1 MHKINIEYN
10 ERLNLNKL
18 SCSEGCKMTSWKE
31 GDDIMEYSS
40 FTVAYC
46 PKDADTSIYYCIS
59 DEEDERLMQEQL
71 IEMEI
76 RKGAE

>member
-10 ERLNLNKL
+10 ERLNLIKL

-59 DEEDERLMQEQL
+59 DEDDERLMQEQL